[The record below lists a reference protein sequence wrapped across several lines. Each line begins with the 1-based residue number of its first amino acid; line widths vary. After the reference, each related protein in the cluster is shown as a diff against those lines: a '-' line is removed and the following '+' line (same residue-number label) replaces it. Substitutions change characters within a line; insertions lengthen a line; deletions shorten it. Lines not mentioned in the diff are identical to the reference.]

1 MENQADINNKINT
14 SNNKDNNEE
23 KNFKDFV
30 IIENTKKENDV
41 NSKAIPIKEQKIN
54 NIKEEKINK
63 KENHII
69 DKLNIEQEENK
80 MNENMIANEK
90 EENKINENMN
100 INEKEE
106 NMNVKEKEE
115 NKINKNIIEEE
126 KEDEK
131 NKNEIKD
138 DNISENANSLKDDI
152 SNSVNSHRNISNS
165 LLRINSDVDLDKII
179 AGKDESSNNLPIYNN
194 LQEFKIDEK
203 GSEEDLDENQNLN
216 ISFYLGNIFR
226 DVVNNKKKD
235 GKKEIR
241 MSIYNKQ
248 LDEGGQNINFNEIIN
263 AQLNEIKDNTLSYF
277 DKTIKEF
284 EKRYNDY
291 IDKMTKYVNENELK
305 ISKVF
310 EKDIEKNENII
321 EFADNNIFKQ
331 FDNILEIHD
340 NIFSSIK
347 DHVDLLGLFLG
358 QSDLIQN
365 KNPLEN
371 FVNNNSNDILNSWF
385 LNKINFQKLNFS
397 NIILN
402 KDLSEI
408 GTRYLSKKK
417 DNNFA
422 SITVKKDKD
431 GNLSLESEFVKEN
444 LNNLEKLKFMKIKS
458 EEINTIFKNTNKPK
472 NSNNLDSSNIKTE
485 INPLANKLSSLSI
498 IESDFSTTNLIK
510 INAPELKKLKL
521 KRTPLSLSLKYFFE
535 SILGQTLFLQT
546 LSLQKCSIDDESL
559 NKIFSFLSEKPQI
572 VESLQNISFSGNNII
587 SVDMKEILR
596 NDCIFKSLQYLDFSK
611 NNIYN
616 FVNDNFKCLPKM
628 IILDL
633 TDNNITNY
641 LFFKSVKSQKKK
653 VKSIILLCNN
663 TFINN
668 NKKNASDYR
677 EYLHKNLSDFKH
689 KIKKLNL
696 SFLYD
701 RDTLDQLVELK
712 ISPMIKI
719 SLIKLNLSYLG
730 MTDEIVSKFIQ
741 NNFGLLNLEELN
753 LSNNFLSINIFHILL
768 KHDIAI
774 EKLISLDLSMNNINS
789 LNIDQYQTIEKFV
802 DKHTYLKKIKF
813 QDSTFSQDLL
823 VLSQIEKEK
832 CESINNKLKNRE
844 IKFIVEKEYSI
855 LIEPLKE
862 LFEIKNKEI

>member
-402 KDLSEI
+402 KDL
-408 GTRYLSKKK
+408 
-417 DNNFA
+417 
-422 SITVKKDKD
+422 
-431 GNLSLESEFVKEN
+431 
-444 LNNLEKLKFMKIKS
+444 
-458 EEINTIFKNTNKPK
+458 
-472 NSNNLDSSNIKTE
+472 
-485 INPLANKLSSLSI
+485 
-498 IESDFSTTNLIK
+498 
-510 INAPELKKLKL
+510 
-521 KRTPLSLSLKYFFE
+521 
-535 SILGQTLFLQT
+535 
-546 LSLQKCSIDDESL
+546 
-559 NKIFSFLSEKPQI
+559 
-572 VESLQNISFSGNNII
+572 
-587 SVDMKEILR
+587 
-596 NDCIFKSLQYLDFSK
+596 
-611 NNIYN
+611 
-616 FVNDNFKCLPKM
+616 
-628 IILDL
+628 
-633 TDNNITNY
+633 
-641 LFFKSVKSQKKK
+641 
-653 VKSIILLCNN
+653 
-663 TFINN
+663 
-668 NKKNASDYR
+668 
-677 EYLHKNLSDFKH
+677 
-689 KIKKLNL
+689 
-696 SFLYD
+696 
-701 RDTLDQLVELK
+701 
-712 ISPMIKI
+712 
-719 SLIKLNLSYLG
+719 
-730 MTDEIVSKFIQ
+730 
-741 NNFGLLNLEELN
+741 
-753 LSNNFLSINIFHILL
+753 
-768 KHDIAI
+768 
-774 EKLISLDLSMNNINS
+774 
-789 LNIDQYQTIEKFV
+789 
-802 DKHTYLKKIKF
+802 
-813 QDSTFSQDLL
+813 
-823 VLSQIEKEK
+823 
-832 CESINNKLKNRE
+832 
-844 IKFIVEKEYSI
+844 
-855 LIEPLKE
+855 
-862 LFEIKNKEI
+862 

>member
-365 KNPLEN
+365 N
-371 FVNNNSNDILNSWF
+371 
-385 LNKINFQKLNFS
+385 
-397 NIILN
+397 
-402 KDLSEI
+402 
-408 GTRYLSKKK
+408 LSKKK

-677 EYLHKNLSDFKH
+677 EYLYKNLSDFKN